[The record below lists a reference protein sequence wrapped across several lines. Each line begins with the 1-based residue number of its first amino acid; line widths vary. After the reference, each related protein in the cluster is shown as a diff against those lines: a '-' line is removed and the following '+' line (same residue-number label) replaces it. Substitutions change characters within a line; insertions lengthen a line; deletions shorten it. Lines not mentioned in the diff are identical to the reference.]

1 MFGIQRALVS
11 QSSSTLVAL
20 ISGVAGVITEFIGAT
35 FLFLYRS
42 TVQQAAENIKT
53 LERINAVGMAVAIL
67 DSISP
72 TSGDLRDRTKAE
84 LVRLLLNTV
93 GQRE

>member
-1 MFGIQRALVS
+1 
-11 QSSSTLVAL
+11 
-20 ISGVAGVITEFIGAT
+20 
-35 FLFLYRS
+35 
-42 TVQQAAENIKT
+42 
-53 LERINAVGMAVAIL
+53 MAVAIL